1 VEASL
6 LPSKAIR
13 TLCKQTVVAVIRCD
27 APAGEEL
34 RQEFAIPWLNSWVV
48 VLDGKGET
56 LASWVGDSAGAGCSK
71 GSVAR
76 FPRNLVRLIRE
87 SMERG
92 ETVEELDRRWRKRP
106 RDMER
111 FEAFARRLEEM
122 HAHGKLYERCQ
133 DALALPGLSG
143 TQRDD
148 LRLRAFAAR
157 ASDHTQRPSTR
168 KACAA
173 FVREGERL
181 LVELAAHPRAGELV
195 GELFYTGYADTF
207 DVPSKSAR
215 AIARLERAA
224 RQLAD
229 ATALKERIRELT
241 ELRQEWI
248 TRTTE
253 SLQRVADRTVR
264 RYFAATLGDAREAIK
279 LFSQA
284 SYRDDPKCR
293 EWLREARQKL
303 EREQRRIRSR

>member
-1 VEASL
+1 L

-13 TLCKQTVVAVIRCD
+13 TLCKQTVVALFRCD
-27 APAGEEL
+27 APGCDEL
-34 RQEFAIPWLNSWVV
+34 RKEFAIPLLNAWVV

-76 FPRNLVRLIRE
+76 FPRNLVQLIRA
-87 SMERG
+87 SMERA
-92 ETVEELDRRWRKRP
+92 ETVEELERRWRKRP

-111 FEAFARRLEEM
+111 FEALARRLEEM

-143 TQRDD
+143 SQRDEF
-148 LRLRAFAAR
+148 RLRAFAAR

-168 KACAA
+168 KARAE
-173 FVREGERL
+173 FVHEGERL
-181 LVELAAHPRAGELV
+181 LVELAAHPRAGALV
-195 GELFYTGYADTF
+195 GDLFSAGYAHTF
-207 DVPSKSAR
+207 DVPGKSAR
-215 AIARLERAA
+215 AIARLERAS

-241 ELRQEWI
+241 EWRQEWI
-248 TRTTE
+248 TITTE
-253 SLQRVADRTVR
+253 SLQRVADGSAR
-264 RYFAATLGDAREAIK
+264 RYLAATLGDAREA
-279 LFSQA
+279 LELCSQ
-284 SYRDDPKCR
+284 SSRSEDPRYR

-303 EREQRRIRSR
+303 EREQRRPRAR